1 MEGARLAQGGV
12 NPMRANGLRTAIG
25 AGALV
30 LALTLTLAPAA
41 ADADVEGGYDP
52 DGSGPQTTTEVT
64 VTSTPE
70 GVTIYIESEQVTPGS
85 EGGPGSGG
93 GSPGGDGSG
102 SEPPSC
108 QASPVNIG
116 HTSTEWVAEGLAEN
130 PGTFP
135 WGVSCDDGSFGIA
148 WVPTDAQGSPEVV
161 AGYAPPPPIDPEVV
175 RDAVFEIVPLSP
187 ISVRVNP
194 AVGLVAVESWFWVGG
209 YGGGTLTGSAT
220 LEARTSTSRSPR
232 CATAGAGATVARSPP
247 PRAVSPTRREAPSA
261 TPTSA
266 PHFRPAGATVCGS
279 PSPGRRATQRTAAP
293 GSRSIRSRAATRAPT
308 PCGSCSRC

>member
-1 MEGARLAQGGV
+1 
-12 NPMRANGLRTAIG
+12 MRANGLRAAIG
-25 AGALV
+25 AGALA
-30 LALTLTLAPAA
+30 LALTLAPAPA
-41 ADADVEGGYDP
+41 AADVEGGYDP
-52 DGSGPQTTTEVT
+52 DGGGPQTTTEVT

-93 GSPGGDGSG
+93 GSPGGDGSA

-130 PGTFP
+130 PGTYP

-161 AGYAPPPPIDPEVV
+161 GGYAPPPPIDPEVV
-175 RDAVFEIVPLSP
+175 RDAVFQIVRLPP
-187 ISVRVNP
+187 ISLRVNP
-194 AVGLVAVESWFWVGG
+194 AVGLVAVESWFWVSG

-220 LEARTSTSRSPR
+220 LEGSHVDVEITPVRYRWSWGDGGSLSTASRGLAYPQRSTIRHTYERSSLQAGGSYRVRLSITWEARYSENGGAWLPLDPITSGHQRSY
-232 CATAGAGATVARSPP
+232 
-247 PRAVSPTRREAPSA
+247 AVRQLQSVLTTNR
-261 TPTSA
+261 
-266 PHFRPAGATVCGS
+266 
-279 PSPGRRATQRTAAP
+279 
-293 GSRSIRSRAATRAPT
+293 
-308 PCGSCSRC
+308 